1 MYNIKMKLKNWIE
14 LIKSEKLQDII
25 EDVKTNHYF
34 QSNGNS
40 SMSNK
45 DAFKLLLYLAHTAS
59 KCDKQSYEIGKSIA
73 ELTILL
79 CSNLLTIPDNE
90 RFISSLYHITRCLL
104 VMHLYEEAENVCS
117 FLIQE
122 NFDCSG
128 DKSNETFL
136 QLLYLWHDS
145 ADKMFLIL
153 QEQPQHK
160 KNYDKFKN
168 IINNELRITKKAY
181 KNNAKYIL
189 KKLDIY
195 LKKVITIRNTSNKY
209 VDDFIKY
216 ILHQEYKNMSI
227 DKNDKYQIYHFILC
241 IISKIIC
248 VKINEDDIKYVI
260 QILENASKYFKNMID
275 EECCQSF
282 LHFKTTCITLL
293 QPVKE
298 LTKSTSKHL
307 NNLTSQY
314 DEIVKEYGYANTV
327 IFTTSTFI
335 EIFEHLFMYWEK
347 GLKLGNKQFL
357 NILYETME
365 FIVRISTI
373 LMNTV
378 LEKCTCTNECTVKT
392 DLYNVIAL
400 KAKCIILVSKLSPKD
415 LPENICRLAN
425 NFMEENISSLREMKE
440 SNCKHWTTLWS
451 MCGRLLYNMGAT
463 SESFYDESSSFISL
477 LCSSIIYFEGI
488 HCESSY
494 LKLTNPICVALYR
507 LSNIHYNNA
516 MYREAM
522 TVSAL
527 HGLLSYK
534 DKNSKAFKMW
544 ASIKHKIIKTSPNLI
559 KMSMIS
565 CLQADRKNIE
575 EIGFHINL
583 SKYNL
588 IELCLSEAKGL
599 KTAKINLFEAFDT
612 VLKELKILKATIK
625 QRACVIQLLG
635 HHLIHIRESYTSDRF
650 KDTLSELELL
660 EQKSIDILC
669 LKANLEFFIFVNEL
683 HISNEHTQIE
693 MNNTKF
699 ALNAPKLSD
708 NEGNYV
714 VPAYTKINIKEDLRL
729 MQFLQ
734 KSLKTWDDIEQNI
747 TDVAQGWEPLL
758 TLHIL
763 IIAAEYSR
771 LYRYEE
777 CELRAWNLAIKLA
790 AELNNDDAFIYVT
803 GRSLSLRQIN
813 YKWIAQAKEYAA
825 NLKNSIDEIKAH
837 SIAVFWISLADF
849 YFECGECTIARKL
862 LDDARSLPGISFQ
875 KNTAIYLYSLDTILR
890 NCHSYKKNM
899 EQEEYTLY
907 IIESFYSLIC
917 LTDNL
922 VGTKWMNPDNY
933 LFSYDIL
940 FSSTINMSIQINS
953 LLSFRE
959 ITAHLVQRLKSA
971 QALGATIRTAE
982 ILKSLCF
989 IDLSRSHLDDC
1000 EVKLQGLEHILD
1012 IETIKLSMS
1021 TELKQTT
1028 SSNRLIDPVRDTMQN
1043 DTSPILRRKIFN
1055 SPEFCLHHNCTCT
1068 LCQHV
1073 QYQYLVFAT
1082 THIRAQLYASQNNV
1096 AASLEHFHGAF
1107 QMKQKLFKVE
1117 KPMLSK
1123 NTLEESNDIKKFSW
1137 QTRLYITDYILL
1149 LLHFSCFMKTY
1160 IPSRKNEALN
1170 IALLAVNIC
1179 EAHNIESHPIY
1190 ISAKELVYKY
1200 QFEEIITAQDYST
1213 FTVPNAC
1220 DIDISKF
1227 IIQKKLKQKIC
1238 TTPITHNHLK
1248 KSIPIRRNKTPPL
1261 LKLKKI
1267 NIDLS
1272 DEENDN
1278 SPCKLEDKC
1287 ETPVSHIKSV
1297 RRKIFE
1303 EEYSEKTNVPNK
1315 KAISMED
1322 KSVSVFEPGTDAEKT
1337 EDISIKNIIT
1347 KVAPLVPDISDH
1359 LNKIAHNLDIP
1370 VTNEAVK
1377 ELFEMVDNLEINSR
1391 IPKRRL
1397 RNKSVSHSNVSS
1409 SDTEVKDTIA
1419 LFKKIVISE
1428 VATNDDILNV
1438 KHTIPTIVIDNT
1450 ETAAISHKS
1459 KQIEN
1464 MIANEKNPK
1473 GTVVLNTES
1482 DISNVNKSQT
1492 RVTRSTRSMKSTTV
1506 NKPTITSM
1514 KKKSSIR

>member
-59 KCDKQSYEIGKSIA
+59 KCDKQSYEI
-73 ELTILL
+73 
-79 CSNLLTIPDNE
+79 
-90 RFISSLYHITRCLL
+90 
-104 VMHLYEEAENVCS
+104 
-117 FLIQE
+117 
-122 NFDCSG
+122 
-128 DKSNETFL
+128 
-136 QLLYLWHDS
+136 
-145 ADKMFLIL
+145 
-153 QEQPQHK
+153 
-160 KNYDKFKN
+160 
-168 IINNELRITKKAY
+168 
-181 KNNAKYIL
+181 
-189 KKLDIY
+189 
-195 LKKVITIRNTSNKY
+195 
-209 VDDFIKY
+209 
-216 ILHQEYKNMSI
+216 
-227 DKNDKYQIYHFILC
+227 
-241 IISKIIC
+241 
-248 VKINEDDIKYVI
+248 
-260 QILENASKYFKNMID
+260 ENASKYFKNMID

>member
-1 MYNIKMKLKNWIE
+1 MYNTQMKVKNWIE

-25 EDVKTNHYF
+25 EDVRTNNYF
-34 QSNGNS
+34 QSNGNL

-59 KCDKQSYEIGKSIA
+59 KCDKQNYEVGKNIA

-79 CSNLLTIPDNE
+79 CSNILTIPDNE

-104 VMHLYEEAENVCS
+104 VMHLYKEAENVCT

-136 QLLYLWHDS
+136 QLIYLWHDS
-145 ADKMFLIL
+145 ADKMFVVL
-153 QEQPQHK
+153 QEQPQYK

-168 IINNELRITKKAY
+168 IINNELRLTKKAY
-181 KNNAKYIL
+181 RNNA
-189 KKLDIY
+189 
-195 LKKVITIRNTSNKY
+195 
-209 VDDFIKY
+209 
-216 ILHQEYKNMSI
+216 
-227 DKNDKYQIYHFILC
+227 
-241 IISKIIC
+241 SKIIY
-248 VKINEDDIKYVI
+248 VKIDKDDTKYI
-260 QILENASKYFKNMID
+260 TQILENTSKYFENMID

-282 LHFKTTCITLL
+282 LHFKATCITLL
-293 QPVKE
+293 QPVEK
-298 LTKSTSKHL
+298 LTESTSKHL
-307 NNLTSQY
+307 KNLTSQY
-314 DEIVKEYGYANTV
+314 DEIVKKYGYVDTV
-327 IFTTSTFI
+327 IFTTSTFV
-335 EIFEHLFMYWEK
+335 EIFEHLFIYWERE
-347 GLKLGNKQFL
+347 LKLGNKQFL
-357 NILYETME
+357 NTNTLYETMK
-365 FIVRISTI
+365 FIVQINTI

-392 DLYNVIAL
+392 DLYNAIAL
-400 KAKCIILVSKLSPKD
+400 KAKCIILVSKLSTKD
-415 LPENICRLAN
+415 LSENICKLAS
-425 NFMEENISSLREMKE
+425 NFMNENIYSLREMKE
-440 SNCKHWTTLWS
+440 NKCKHWTTLWS

-463 SESFYDESSSFISL
+463 SESFYDESLSFISL

-494 LKLTNPICVALYR
+494 LKLSNPICVALYR
-507 LSNIHYNNA
+507 LSNIHYNKA

-565 CLQADRKNIE
+565 CLQADKKNIE

-599 KTAKINLFEAFDT
+599 KTAKINLFEAFDS
-612 VLKELKILKATIK
+612 VLNELNILKATIM
-625 QRACVIQLLG
+625 QRACVVQLLG
-635 HHLIHIRESYTSDRF
+635 YHLIHIQENYTSDRF
-650 KDTLSELELL
+650 KETLSELELL
-660 EQKSIDILC
+660 KQKSINVLC

-693 MNNTKF
+693 MNNTRF

-708 NEGNYV
+708 NQGNYV

-747 TDVAQGWEPLL
+747 TDVTQSWEPLL

-771 LYRYEE
+771 LYRFEE
-777 CELRAWNLAIKLA
+777 CELKAWNLAIKLA
-790 AELNNDDAFIYVT
+790 IELNNNDAFIYVT
-803 GRSLSLRQIN
+803 GRSLSIRQIN

-825 NLKNSIDEIKAH
+825 NLKNSADEIKAH
-837 SIAVFWISLADF
+837 TIAIFWISLADF
-849 YFECGECTIARKL
+849 YFECGDCTVARKL

-890 NCHSYKKNM
+890 NCHFYKKDM
-899 EQEEYTLY
+899 EQEEYTSY
-907 IIESFYSLIC
+907 IIESFYSMIC
-917 LTDNL
+917 LTDTL
-922 VGTKWMNPDNY
+922 VGTKWMNSDNY

-940 FSSTINMSIQINS
+940 FSSSINMSIQINS

-1021 TELKQTT
+1021 TKLKPTTLDSLTT
-1028 SSNRLIDPVRDTMQN
+1028 SPNRLIDPIRDTMQN

-1073 QYQYLVFAT
+1073 QYQHLVFAS

-1117 KPMLSK
+1117 KPMLPK
-1123 NTLEESNDIKKFSW
+1123 DTLEETNNIKKFSW

-1149 LLHFSCFMKTY
+1149 LLHFSYFIKTY

-1170 IALLAVNIC
+1170 IALLAVNVC
-1179 EAHNIESHPIY
+1179 ETHNIESHPIY
-1190 ISAKELVYKY
+1190 VSAKELVYKY
-1200 QFEEIITAQDYST
+1200 QFEEIITAHDYST
-1213 FTVPNAC
+1213 FTVPNTC
-1220 DIDISKF
+1220 DIDVSKF
-1227 IIQKKLKQKIC
+1227 TVQEKLKQKIC
-1238 TTPITHNHLK
+1238 VTPVSHNHLK
-1248 KSIPIRRNKTPPL
+1248 NPVPIRRNKTPPL

-1272 DEENDN
+1272 EEENDN
-1278 SPCKLEDKC
+1278 SPFNLEDEC
-1287 ETPVSHIKSV
+1287 ETPVSHTKSV

-1303 EEYSEKTNVPNK
+1303 EEYLENTNVPNK
-1315 KAISMED
+1315 KDEMKD
-1322 KSVSVFEPGTDAEKT
+1322 KSESALETGTNAEKN
-1337 EDISIKNIIT
+1337 ENISIKNIIT
-1347 KVAPLVPDISDH
+1347 KIIPLVPDISDH

-1370 VTNEAVK
+1370 VTNEAIK
-1377 ELFEMVDNLEINSR
+1377 KLFEMVDNLEINSR
-1391 IPKRRL
+1391 VRQRRL
-1397 RNKSVSHSNVSS
+1397 RSKSASHSNVSS
-1409 SDTEVKDTIA
+1409 DTKIKDTIA
-1419 LFKKIVISE
+1419 LFKKIVIAE
-1428 VATNDDILNV
+1428 VATNDDISNA

-1450 ETAAISHKS
+1450 ETAAIPHKS
-1459 KQIEN
+1459 KQMKD
-1464 MIANEKNPK
+1464 MIANKKNPNEA
-1473 GTVVLNTES
+1473 VVLNTES
-1482 DISNVNKSQT
+1482 DISNVNRSQT

-1506 NKPTITSM
+1506 NKTKITPM